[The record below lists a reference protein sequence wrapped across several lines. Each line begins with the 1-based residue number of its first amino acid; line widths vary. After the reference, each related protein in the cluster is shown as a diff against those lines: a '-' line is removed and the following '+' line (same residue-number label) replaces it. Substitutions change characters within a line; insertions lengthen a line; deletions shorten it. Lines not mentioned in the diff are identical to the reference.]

1 MGYSREAAI
10 WLARLTTSALPAN
23 IPFLKKEPSAVL
35 PYLRRHLPQ
44 GAPTSPALANLSAYS
59 LDVRLSGLARAFGA
73 TYTRYADDLTFS
85 GPEAFSR
92 SLRDFIPLVS
102 QIIRQERFRVNKAKR
117 KVIRAN
123 RALVVTGIV
132 VNRKLNIR
140 RRQYDRLKAVLH
152 NCVQHGPSS
161 QNRGSHPR
169 FAASPAR
176 PHRLRQPTQCGPRR
190 EVARPLQSHRLEALA
205 MRDILLDY
213 IFRPLARPLTRFI
226 VSLAA
231 LPALH
236 FIFRHVHSLE
246 RLDDEVEKDLA
257 EWFRGSFLLLLVTA
271 NVEAA
276 LWHNVIPLPD
286 LLDKHGWLGLGLRIM
301 LAIGVV
307 QLMPDQ
313 ELFTI
318 IHPGPRLPR
327 FRPGRSRLAANCR
340 LLEAVRDRTFSAS
353 TSAARRRYSRFSP

>member
-1 MGYSREAAI
+1 
-10 WLARLTTSALPAN
+10 
-23 IPFLKKEPSAVL
+23 
-35 PYLRRHLPQ
+35 
-44 GAPTSPALANLSAYS
+44 
-59 LDVRLSGLARAFGA
+59 
-73 TYTRYADDLTFS
+73 
-85 GPEAFSR
+85 
-92 SLRDFIPLVS
+92 
-102 QIIRQERFRVNKAKR
+102 
-117 KVIRAN
+117 
-123 RALVVTGIV
+123 
-132 VNRKLNIR
+132 
-140 RRQYDRLKAVLH
+140 
-152 NCVQHGPSS
+152 
-161 QNRGSHPR
+161 
-169 FAASPAR
+169 
-176 PHRLRQPTQCGPRR
+176 
-190 EVARPLQSHRLEALA
+190 

-213 IFRPLARPLTRFI
+213 IFRPIARPLTRFI

-318 IHPGPRLPR
+318 IHPGPRLPHFSHHCSMWR
-327 FRPGRSRLAANCR
+327 KILACWKPIGTGLLCQHLSRSSPVFAILAVIFTGKVGWVCYGFATFQYLIIGLATSRARAINV
-340 LLEAVRDRTFSAS
+340 LLLFDEQMAVR
-353 TSAARRRYSRFSP
+353 RRELMRQFGVINEFVRHEAIFQHELTDATEETPCGD